1 MSWFDGIE
9 SSRRE
14 EIDEID
20 EIYKKGNKYKIKVSA
35 LHLPDQALQESTFV
49 SEFFFDAK
57 K

>member
-1 MSWFDGIE
+1 MSWFDEIE

-20 EIYKKGNKYKIKVSA
+20 KKGNKYKIKVSA
-35 LHLPDQALQESTFV
+35 LTLYASAWSGTTVIDFCEWV
-49 SEFFFDAK
+49 FFDTK